1 MFWAAGKKQTAIQMV
16 SLLSSLRNETRTV
29 YPGKWSDTFTV
40 SHSVFITFY
49 FSIFLLFLNSEVF
62 LEILQ
67 QHYGEFMEGFFVFV
81 LLLLFLQ
88 H

>member
-1 MFWAAGKKQTAIQMV
+1 MARNRQSAIQMV
-16 SLLSSLRNETRTV
+16 RLLFSLRNETRTV
-29 YPGKWSDTFTV
+29 YPGKGQKPLLCEP
-40 SHSVFITFY
+40 HFITLY
-49 FSIFLLFLNSEVF
+49 FLISLLLLNSKVF